1 MNHNKVLTVVA
12 IIVFLCI
19 ITVAVVHNMN
29 HTEVRKVSIN
39 EDISQVRPFHVED
52 DKTGSYTDGTIF
64 VIGSG
69 DSTKVRIVATLYIGP
84 NDSGGV
90 SFASVEVMD
99 PTSIICSYRND
110 ISQTYVASYRVAD
123 EFGSVMV
130 ARGNEFVG
138 GGTGYIDI
146 LFEPRVS
153 FESENVKSLEFRIGT
168 GSEDY
173 ADGTGVW
180 GRTWEKIIIN
190 LSN

>member
-1 MNHNKVLTVVA
+1 MIVA
-12 IIVFLCI
+12 II
-19 ITVAVVHNMN
+19 HNIN
-29 HTEVRKVSIN
+29 HDEVKKVSIN
-39 EDISQVRPFHVED
+39 EDLSQVKSFHVED
-52 DKTGSYTDGTIF
+52 DKTGSYTEGTIF
-64 VIGSG
+64 VMGSG
-69 DSTKVRIVATLYIGP
+69 DSTKVRIVAKLYIGP
-84 NDSGGV
+84 DDFGGV

-110 ISQTYVASYRVAD
+110 TSKTYVASYRVAD

-153 FESENVKSLEFRIGT
+153 IESENVKSLEFRIGT
-168 GSEDY
+168 GSEEY
-173 ADGTGVW
+173 ADGTGMW
-180 GRTWEKIIIN
+180 DRTWEKIIIN